1 MGGDTNNPPLATM
14 SNLHEEIV
22 VKQAVL
28 QQVKA
33 ALKNN
38 VIPKSW
44 QVATLSKI
52 LGIKQPKAQRVPLNR
67 QQLIDAIRAKIDMFL
82 GEMKN
87 RTSTKD
93 IKNFIKNGGSEMLK
107 LTIQEVQTTRLI
119 DQPTDD
125 DIAENIEHMQGLL
138 NLQQTWD
145 YLAQCN
151 KFNSSVESIAAKA
164 AKARKA
170 ANKTNN
176 TSKAANGN
184 YISIPKEEAMQIVA
198 VHYNSLASGS
208 HVTTPQCFRAAKVG
222 NPTQHFQR
230 LLYSTMFPDKCS
242 KPYNIA
248 ENVYKR
254 WKEEEQHVVAT
265 TDAEKVISDYVN
277 SKDDYLKELHNKIGL
292 QAYIKAVLKKD

>member
-14 SNLHEEIV
+14 SNLHEEIL

-44 QVATLSKI
+44 QVTTLQKI
-52 LGIKQPKAQRVPLNR
+52 LGIKPPKAQRVPLNR
-67 QQLIDAIRAKIDMFL
+67 QQLIDAIKVKIDMLL
-82 GEMKN
+82 GDMQKKI
-87 RTSTKD
+87 STKD
-93 IKNFIKNGGSEMLK
+93 IKDFIKNGGSDLLK
-107 LTIQEVQTTRLI
+107 VTIQGVQTTRLI
-119 DQPTDD
+119 DQPTDK
-125 DIAENIEHMQGLL
+125 DITDNIEHMQGLL

-151 KFNSSVESIAAKA
+151 KFNSSEYWESIAAKA

-170 ANKTNN
+170 TNN
-176 TSKAANGN
+176 TSKATNGN
-184 YISIPKEEAMQIVA
+184 YISIPKEEAMQILA
-198 VHYNSLASGS
+198 EHYNSLASGS

-230 LLYSTMFPDKCS
+230 LLYSTMFADKCS

-248 ENVYKR
+248 ENVYKK
-254 WKEEEQHVVAT
+254 WKEEEQHVVASD
-265 TDAEKVISDYVN
+265 DAEKVISDYVN